1 MTPNRVTIR
10 NLDPELFHQA
20 RVIAVQNRQ
29 TLGEFLSDCLS
40 YYIENLPEWDDDE
53 PEPEAA

>member
-10 NLDPELFHQA
+10 NIDSELFHEA

-29 TLGEFLSDCLS
+29 TLGEFLSDCIF
-40 YYIENLPEWDDDE
+40 YYIDNLPTWDDDE
-53 PEPEAA
+53 TETEAA